1 MPIVIEDA
9 VGLSR
14 LYLLCFR
21 RNVVYKNIVGTF
33 HIVSLKEHKSA
44 RYGSKALLINSVND
58 FYARCVELK
67 KHGGDGLDVFQF
79 SKLVPDFD
87 GHGGAAKGK
96 KDRRAS
102 SIFFA
107 FGSAPMPIKIGDKLR
122 ELKYVQSV
130 APVLFQFNTS
140 GIEIVYGIDQ
150 ESFRAVSG
158 GFVFLQGHDMESSD
172 DILVDDIAA
181 KTKKIQPGETYRIFD
196 HDWHVAGIVE
206 HGKGSRLFVPLA
218 MLQELVGARDKATIF
233 FIKCTRPEHT
243 EDVMENMRHVL
254 PGYTVRPLKDYL
266 SLMTSTNIPGL
277 EAFINAMILL
287 AISIG
292 LLVIF
297 LTMYTTVIERTKDI
311 GVLKS
316 LGANHWF
323 VIRALLSESAALCAL
338 GIVAGIGL
346 SYLVRAGF
354 IWKFPTLTI
363 NITSGWILRAAGIA
377 FLGALF
383 GASYPAWL
391 ASRKDAVEALS
402 FD

>member
-1 MPIVIEDA
+1 MMGELIFRNLLHRPLRTLIGAMGIAVEVALVVLI
-9 VGLSR
+9 VGLTSG
-14 LYLLCFR
+14 LLTETAR
-21 RNVVYKNIVGTF
+21 RIEG
-33 HIVSLKEHKSA
+33 IGADIMLQPPSA
-44 RYGSKALLINSVND
+44 SFL
-58 FYARCVELK
+58 
-67 KHGGDGLDVFQF
+67 
-79 SKLVPDFD
+79 
-87 GHGGAAKGK
+87 
-96 KDRRAS
+96 
-102 SIFFA
+102 FA
-107 FGSAPMPIKIGDKLR
+107 FGSAPMPIKIGDKLA
-122 ELKYVQSV
+122 ELKYVKSV

-140 GIEIVYGIDQ
+140 GVEIVYGIDQ

-158 GFVFLQGHDMESSD
+158 GFVFLQGHDLEGPD

-206 HGKGSRLFVPLA
+206 HGKGSRLFVPIA
-218 MLQELVGARDKATIF
+218 TLQELVGAREKATIF
-233 FIKCTRPEHT
+233 FVKCTRPEHT

-254 PGYTVRPLKDYL
+254 PGYTVRPLKNYL

-297 LTMYTTVIERTKDI
+297 LTMYTTVIERTRDI

-338 GIVAGIGL
+338 GIGAGIGL

-354 IWKFPTLTI
+354 LWKFPTLTI
-363 NITSGWILRAAGIA
+363 LITSEWILRAAGIA
-377 FLGALF
+377 LLGALF
-383 GASYPAWL
+383 GASYPAWM

-402 FD
+402 YD